1 MRRPARLDSARAW
14 LDSTAEVT
22 LRGYARRY
30 GVDRYTAH
38 HELTMLGVT
47 LPVNDEQ
54 WSKRPSPVPERAEK
68 SRSDE
73 RESDRVDD
81 GLPDGWMEWGGEIM
95 FVVGFTSGG
104 APYGLRIDEFPPDD
118 LPEELKGRTWSGD
131 ALIDEPLSRY
141 DVWREVPDWEDRD
154 GRDVPF

>member
-1 MRRPARLDSARAW
+1 MPRPARLDSARAW

-22 LRGYARRY
+22 LRAYARRY

-47 LPVNDEQ
+47 LPVSVEQ
-54 WSKRPSPVPERAEK
+54 WSKRPSPVPKRARR

-73 RESDRVDD
+73 GESDRVDD
-81 GLPDGWMEWGGEIM
+81 GLPNGWMEWGGEIM

-104 APYGLRIDEFPPDD
+104 APYGLRIDELTADD
-118 LPEELKGRTWSGD
+118 LPEELEGRTRSGD
-131 ALIDEPLSRY
+131 ALIDEPLS
-141 DVWREVPDWEDRD
+141 
-154 GRDVPF
+154 G